1 MADQTQVNQNH
12 KEPPSEPKGS
22 LHGDFMEVFKDLL
35 ILAELQS
42 QLFLVEL
49 QQVRKR
55 FILPSICLIAG
66 VMLGASCFPIALIA
80 FALCV
85 AHLGNLSIAASFVV
99 TLTAGSLASMILLF
113 VSSTLVLKQGHLF
126 SRSQGEFVRNYR
138 WLKSVF
144 NRNRFAQRNS
154 INRTK
159 ERK

>member
-66 VMLGASCFPIALIA
+66 VMLGASW
-80 FALCV
+80 
-85 AHLGNLSIAASFVV
+85 
-99 TLTAGSLASMILLF
+99 LASMILLF